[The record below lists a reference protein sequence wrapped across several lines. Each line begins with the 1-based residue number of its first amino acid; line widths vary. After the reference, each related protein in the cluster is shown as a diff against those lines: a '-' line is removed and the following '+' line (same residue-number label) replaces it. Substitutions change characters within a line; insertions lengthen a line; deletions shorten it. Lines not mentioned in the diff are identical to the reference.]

1 VSDGAAR
8 TAAGLRAARP
18 LDDLRGRGALS
29 AILLAALLW
38 SLLEAEWEG
47 GGLRA
52 NGLPVL
58 GRMVAGLARPDLSP
72 EVLGMVTG
80 AAGATLVYAAAGM
93 SLALALGVPLGVLA
107 SGVLLRGRTRR
118 AAVRVGRGV
127 LAALRSVHELVWAW
141 LFVAALGLSP
151 YAAVLA
157 LAIPYAGIL
166 GRIYA
171 DLLDDVPAAPLEAL
185 RASGAD
191 ETRVLLYGRVPMAA
205 PDMLAYTFYRFEC
218 AIRSSAVMGFV
229 GVGGIGL
236 QIQIAL
242 SDLRYGV
249 VGSLL
254 LALVALVA
262 IVEGWSAV
270 ARREMAG

>member
-1 VSDGAAR
+1 
-8 TAAGLRAARP
+8 
-18 LDDLRGRGALS
+18 
-29 AILLAALLW
+29 
-38 SLLEAEWEG
+38 
-47 GGLRA
+47 
-52 NGLPVL
+52 
-58 GRMVAGLARPDLSP
+58 MVAGLARPDLSP